1 MKHLALPC
9 ALVLITPAMADTFC
23 GTGSSAIPDGGA
35 NGTSWTIEVTQDGIV
50 TNARSFITIN
60 HPWVGDLRMV
70 LQSPDGVTVTLLD
83 RPGMPNGGWIGP
95 WGCGG
100 DDING
105 LFTDAA
111 SVSAESMC
119 SQVEVPVLHGNM
131 LPTEP
136 FSILQG
142 HPTQGTWT
150 MTIFDDSPVDA
161 GTVSQVCLLLESSP
175 DCNNNGVADS
185 DDIAN
190 GSSQD
195 VDGNGIPDE
204 CECPGDV
211 TGEGVID
218 IEDILLVIGAFG
230 QTGGIADIDGS
241 GIVDIADILIVI
253 EGWGNC

>member
-23 GTGSSAIPDGGA
+23 GTGSSAIPDGGS
-35 NGTSWTIEVTQDGIV
+35 NGTSWTIEVTQEGIV

-70 LQSPDGVTVTLLD
+70 LQSPDGVPVTLLD

-111 SVSAESMC
+111 SLSAESMC

-136 FSILQG
+136 FSILHG
-142 HPTQGTWT
+142 HPAQGIWT

-175 DCNNNGVADS
+175 DCNSNGVADS

-195 VDGNGIPDE
+195 VNDNGIPDE

-211 TGEGVID
+211 TGEGVINV
-218 IEDILLVIGAFG
+218 EDILIVIGAFG
-230 QTGGIADIDGS
+230 QTGGIGDIDGS
-241 GIVDIADILIVI
+241 GLVDIADLLIVI